1 MPLPL
6 PNLTDLKCAIKASIS
21 ATVGSAIGGAAA
33 AAAIAHFFPAVAAT
47 MTLIKLG
54 AAGAGSGAAVALPIS
69 AVASYGECQ
78 EQSNEAYRRSVA
90 LQQEI
95 GYCRT
100 IEEGRLTVSTLP
112 GGRAFSMSEAYH
124 TNQMPQ
130 QHYIDYE
137 NCVKK
142 GHIVDQSQLPAP
154 VLALPPAAGAP

>member
-6 PNLTDLKCAIKASIS
+6 PNLTDLKCALKASIS
-21 ATVGSAIGGAAA
+21 ATLGSAIGGAAA
-33 AAAIAHFFPAVAAT
+33 SIAIAHFFPAVAAV

-54 AAGAGSGAAVALPIS
+54 AGSGAALALPIS

-100 IEEGRLTVSTLP
+100 LEEGRLTVSTLP
-112 GGRAFSMSEAYH
+112 GGRPLSMSEAHH

-142 GHIVDQSQLPAP
+142 GHIVDQSQP